1 MWVYACGSTEA
12 WVCRHACVSMSGCGC
27 AHECAYVY
35 VGVGVH
41 MHACGCVCMRVVG
54 GVRMRVCMHVGGC
67 AFPVAFI
74 VFISLISVLVFS
86 TFFCLLSGHFAL
98 QL

>member
-1 MWVYACGSTEA
+1 M
-12 WVCRHACVSMSGCGC
+12 
-27 AHECAYVY
+27 
-35 VGVGVH
+35 GVH
-41 MHACGCVCMRVVG
+41 MRVCGCVCMRVVG